1 LFILE
6 YFKIC
11 FYFHGHQK
19 GAPQSFFWGKL
30 SQTALPPGSPTAKR
44 FFEFKQLFIPTLQD
58 ATGAWAQLRF
68 VVETM
73 QMERTAAMQSTM
85 QGTKLVKDH
94 SNIVAITYRLLL
106 TFVSANVM

>member
-1 LFILE
+1 MGT
-6 YFKIC
+6 K
-11 FYFHGHQK
+11 K
-19 GAPQSFFWGKL
+19 GRHRVFFGGSCPKLPSPLDPPLPNAPSSL
-30 SQTALPPGSPTAKR
+30 NN
-44 FFEFKQLFIPTLQD
+44 FIPTLQD